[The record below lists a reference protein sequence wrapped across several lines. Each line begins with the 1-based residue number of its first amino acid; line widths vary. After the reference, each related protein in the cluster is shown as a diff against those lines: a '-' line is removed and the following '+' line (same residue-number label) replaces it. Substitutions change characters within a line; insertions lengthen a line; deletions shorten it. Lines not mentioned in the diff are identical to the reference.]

1 MVIYNHL
8 YSWFTHQKWWFSHIF
23 PRFLYVCQR
32 VYPPN
37 GAIPAVPQHFA
48 IPHGRRRIAQPA
60 ILLEGAYWAPG
71 GHVEDARGAVAQH
84 GPGGLG
90 LGFMIG
96 KPIPKWRFTKWVYD
110 EFMSVWVQIMNF
122 SMDYWFT
129 LWWTNS
135 LL

>member
-1 MVIYNHL
+1 MVI
-8 YSWFTHQKWWFSHIF
+8 F
-23 PRFLYVCQR
+23 PYFPSFFLCLPGR

-48 IPHGRRRIAQPA
+48 IPHAERRIAQPA

-71 GHVEDARGAVAQH
+71 GRVEDARGAVAQH
-84 GPGGLG
+84 GPGSDPRDWVLWLVNQSPNGAFF
-90 LGFMIG
+90 LGFM
-96 KPIPKWRFTKWVYD
+96 
-110 EFMSVWVQIMNF
+110 MVWVKKIMNF
-122 SMDYWFT
+122 FMDYWFT